1 MNTGNAKMS
10 GAQREKGPRSLYDSV
25 GRRKTPLPM
34 TALMHM
40 ATKPQ
45 KPTARTSFSDS
56 VTAVRYRTVAAG
68 PVEGNSR
75 CCPSNRHEHTS
86 SADCF
91 RGCSVR
97 RRLLHF
103 SAPYGE

>member
-45 KPTARTSFSDS
+45 KPTARTSFSVFAVAIAPQHVPRQGIRHRS
-56 VTAVRYRTVAAG
+56 VAQHRDAVHDNVQNPFAEMVRIIV
-68 PVEGNSR
+68 
-75 CCPSNRHEHTS
+75 
-86 SADCF
+86 
-91 RGCSVR
+91 RGHVPN
-97 RRLLHF
+97 LH
-103 SAPYGE
+103 